1 GVPARSC
8 RQPARAEPAPAGR
21 LMPRVTRVLAAALA
35 AALGTAGTASAHAIL
50 VGSQPKQGEE
60 GRGPDGDAS
69 LGLNSRTAAER
80 PSLVLVRAA
89 ESERD
94 LAPVGAGT
102 HPLALIE
109 SGEPNRLDAKASG
122 LEPGTY
128 RLRWQV
134 LSVDGHVSRGD
145 VTFKVRAP

>member
-1 GVPARSC
+1 MR
-8 RQPARAEPAPAGR
+8 
-21 LMPRVTRVLAAALA
+21 RVTRILAVALA
-35 AALGTAGTASAHAIL
+35 AALGLAGAASAHAIL
-50 VGSQPKQGEE
+50 VGSQPKQASEVQ
-60 GRGPDGDAS
+60 GPDVDVS
-69 LGLNSRTAAER
+69 LEFNSRIDPDR
-80 PSLVLVRAA
+80 SSLVLVRAA
-89 ESERD
+89 ESEHE
-94 LAPVGAGT
+94 LAPVGAGPQ
-102 HPLALIE
+102 PLALLP

>member
-1 GVPARSC
+1 MR
-8 RQPARAEPAPAGR
+8 
-21 LMPRVTRVLAAALA
+21 RVTRLLAAAAA
-35 AALGTAGTASAHAIL
+35 AALGLAGPAWAHAIL
-50 VGSQPKQGEE
+50 IGSQPKQASEVQ
-60 GRGPDGDAS
+60 GPDVDVS
-69 LGLNSRTAAER
+69 LEFNSRIDGER
-80 PSLVLVRAA
+80 SSLTLVRAA
-89 ESERD
+89 ASEGE
-94 LAPVGAGT
+94 LAPVGARSQ
-102 HPLALIE
+102 PLALIQ